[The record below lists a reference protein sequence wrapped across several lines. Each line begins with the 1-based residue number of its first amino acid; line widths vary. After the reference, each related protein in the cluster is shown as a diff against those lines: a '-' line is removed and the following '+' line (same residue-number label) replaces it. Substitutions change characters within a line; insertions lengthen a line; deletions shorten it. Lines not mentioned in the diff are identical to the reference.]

1 MALLKETGQIKAL
14 QDDGR
19 CLLLTIP
26 VARKQELHL
35 HLRHGEVTRNYGTC
49 LNIAG

>member
-1 MALLKETGQIKAL
+1 MKTL
-14 QDDGR
+14 QDYGR

-35 HLRHGEVTRNYGTC
+35 HLRRSEVTRNYGTC